1 MTHAKTSASSTTVA
15 VIDYGMGNLHSVAK
29 ALEHAALST
38 SGSSA
43 VKVLVTSDKKQINA
57 ADRVLLPGVGSMR
70 DCMGEMQSLDLIE
83 TIKQAAA
90 SKPFLGICIG
100 MQALMTHSTENGGVE
115 CLDIIPG
122 DVERF
127 ADDLHDPLA
136 KGGLDTRL
144 KIPHMG
150 WNQVEQQIKHP
161 LWNSIPQN
169 QRFYFV
175 HSYFAVPETPEPVA
189 GSTHYGH
196 PVCVALAKDNIFATQ
211 FHPEKSADSGLQLFA
226 NFINWNGETP

>member
-1 MTHAKTSASSTTVA
+1 MTTSITVA

-29 ALEHAALST
+29 ALEHASPRAR
-38 SGSSA
+38 
-43 VKVLVTSDKKQINA
+43 VQVTSDKKLIAN

-70 DCMGEMQSLDLIE
+70 DCMGEMHRLELVD

-90 SKPFLGICIG
+90 NKPFLGICIG
-100 MQALMTHSTENGGVE
+100 MQALMAHSTENGGVN

-127 ADDLHDPLA
+127 SDDLHDPIAAQSGQPLA
-136 KGGLDTRL
+136 DIRL

-150 WNQVEQQIKHP
+150 WNQVNQQIKHP
-161 LWNSIPQN
+161 LWKNIPQN

-175 HSYFAVPETPEPVA
+175 HSYFAVPQAPEPIA

-196 PVCVALAKDNIFATQ
+196 PVCVALAQDNIFATQ
-211 FHPEKSADSGLQLFA
+211 FHPEKSADAGLQLFS
-226 NFINWNGETP
+226 NFIDWDGNYQVSSD